1 VSRADIA
8 SAVFFVE
15 KRRGK
20 IKEVDPISL
29 LHIFM
34 NLSILHFLHRNW
46 YRALRLFMIDSHKI
60 QYVIEFMFYA
70 QGQSDAFRRG
80 K

>member
-1 VSRADIA
+1 MSRADIA

-34 NLSILHFLHRNW
+34 NLSILHCLHRNW
-46 YRALRLFMIDSHKI
+46 YRALHLLDSHKI